1 MSSTE
6 RVAVAALLVG
16 ALLASGCMIGRRY
29 VGSEIRGDAHE
40 VIQIGRTTRPEVLAA
55 FGPPDRIVRQREGD
69 VFVYRY
75 DQRNQT
81 QLTIEEPVVTN
92 FEIFSY
98 EKVQEK
104 SDLLMVFF
112 DRAGVVTAFGYRHGR
127 EELEPL

>member
-6 RVAVAALLVG
+6 RLVAVLL
-16 ALLASGCMIGRRY
+16 LLGLLLGSGCMIGRRY
-29 VGSEIRGDAHE
+29 VGSEIRPDAGE
-40 VIQIGRTTRPEVLAA
+40 LIEIGRTTRAEVLAH

-75 DQRNQT
+75 EQRNQT
-81 QLTIEEPVVTN
+81 ELTIEEPVVTN

-98 EKVQEK
+98 QKVQEK

-127 EELEPL
+127 KELEPL

>member
-6 RVAVAALLVG
+6 RIVAGLL
-16 ALLASGCMIGRRY
+16 LLGVLLGSGCMIGRRY
-29 VGSEIRGDAHE
+29 VGSEIRADAHE
-40 VIQIGRTTRPEVLAA
+40 VIQIGVTRRAEVLAA

-81 QLTIEEPVVTN
+81 ELTIEEPVVTN
-92 FEIFSY
+92 FELFTY

-112 DRAGVVTAFGYRHGR
+112 DRAGVVTAFGYRNGR
-127 EELEPL
+127 EELETL